1 MWYNEEQQT
10 RGYVITF
17 PDGTSISAVDAGQ
30 SPINGWEFN
39 TDPPAWWDILYPPI
53 PPQQP

>member
-17 PDGTSISAVDAGQ
+17 PDRTEITSQDAAQ
-30 SPINGWEFN
+30 SPINGWEWN
-39 TDPPAWWDILYPPI
+39 IEPPTWWVELNPDPIN
-53 PPQQP
+53 

>member
-17 PDGTSISAVDAGQ
+17 PDGTEITAADAAQ
-30 SPINGWEFN
+30 SPINGWEWN
-39 TDPPAWWDILYPPI
+39 SEPPAWWVELNPDPI
-53 PPQQP
+53 N

>member
-1 MWYNEEQQT
+1 MWYNEEQQA

-17 PDGTSISAVDAGQ
+17 PDGTEITAKDAGQ

-39 TDPPAWWDILYPPI
+39 SEPPAWWDALYPI
-53 PPQQP
+53 DNGNN